1 MRESQLEEDLKRAEE
16 IYDGLV
22 QTQWSLG
29 TRLAEV
35 IRRRGDLDE
44 FNRHRREL
52 PYLIWQADLRRTQL
66 RHKLLD
72 LQAKRAQEEYRRAGE
87 EASKTA
93 RSLEQARK
101 TYVEA
106 DEAARRSGLEA
117 GRLAE
122 LRDKEA
128 RHLQELHRVQEEAK
142 RQHSLGER
150 QRGEGE
156 EIPDELRGEREEVQT
171 EERRE

>member
-35 IRRRGDLDE
+35 IRRGGDLDE
-44 FNRHRREL
+44 FKRHRREL

-93 RSLEQARK
+93 RSLEQARNA
-101 TYVEA
+101 YIEA
-106 DEAARRSGLEA
+106 DEVARRSGLEA

-122 LRDKEA
+122 LRDKEL

-142 RQHSLGER
+142 LQHSQGER

-156 EIPDELRGEREEVQT
+156 EIQEEDEGAQEQRPDE
-171 EERRE
+171 

>member
-1 MRESQLEEDLKRAEE
+1 MRENQLEEDLKRAEE
-16 IYDGLV
+16 VYDGLV
-22 QTQWSLG
+22 QTQRSLG
-29 TRLAEV
+29 TMLAEM
-35 IRRRGDLDE
+35 IRRGGDLDE
-44 FNRHRREL
+44 FKRHRREL
-52 PYLIWQADLRRTQL
+52 PYLIWQADLRRTEL
-66 RHKLLD
+66 RHELLN
-72 LQAKRAQEEYRRAGE
+72 LRAKRAQEEYRRAGE

-101 TYVEA
+101 AYVEA

-122 LRDKEA
+122 LRDKEL

-156 EIPDELRGEREEVQT
+156 EIPDEQRGEREEVQT